1 MRLADFRRAGHWPS
15 LVCAFLYF
23 DVSFMVWVL
32 LGPLAPGIAAELW
45 PQPNGV
51 SLDEHLRQ
59 TAAWKGV
66 LVSVPLLGG
75 AILRPVLGVMTDRIG
90 ARRTG
95 LTGMALTAVPLLLGW
110 LWADTLAKLVLVGLL
125 LGVAGASFAAALPL
139 ASRWYP
145 PRHQGLAL
153 GIAGAGNS
161 GTALATLFG
170 PLLATSL
177 GWRAVFGLALA
188 PLAVTFVVFLLLAR
202 DAPEQPRPQPPAA
215 FGKVLGR
222 PDAWWFCFFYGIT
235 FGGFVGLASFLTTFF
250 QDQYFAADTAAGARV
265 SYLVTAC
272 VIAGSFLRPVGG
284 YLADRFGGGR
294 VLVRLYAGVAAVM
307 LGVAALPPAVAA
319 AVLLAAGMG
328 MLGMGNGAVFQLVP
342 RRFPREIGVVT
353 GLVGAA
359 GGVGGF
365 FLPNVLG
372 LLKGWTGS
380 YGVGF
385 MVLAAGSLCGAAG
398 LWALG
403 WVREPVATPAVEAVG
418 VS

>member
-1 MRLADFRRAGHWPS
+1 MKFTEFRCAGHWPS
-15 LVCAFLYF
+15 LLCAFLYF
-23 DVSFMVWVL
+23 DVSFMIWVL
-32 LGPLAPGIAAELW
+32 LGPLAPTIAAELR
-45 PQPNGV
+45 PRPADMN
-51 SLDEHLRQ
+51 LDEFLRQ
-59 TAAWKGV
+59 TAAVKGM

-75 AILRPVLGVMTDRIG
+75 SILRLVLGLMTDRIG

-95 LTGMALTAVPLLLGW
+95 LIGMALTAAPLLLGW
-110 LWADTLAKLVLVGLL
+110 LWANSVGGLVLVGLL

-145 PRHQGLAL
+145 PRYQGLAL

-161 GTALATLFG
+161 GTVLATLFA
-170 PLLATSL
+170 PVLATSL
-177 GWRAVFGLALA
+177 GWRAVFGLALI
-188 PLAVTFVVFLLLAR
+188 PLGITFVTFSLLAM
-202 DAPEQPRPQPPAA
+202 DAPSRSPPQPLRAYGA
-215 FGKVLGR
+215 VLGR
-222 PDAWWFCFFYGIT
+222 ADLWWFCFFYGIT

-250 QDQYFAADTAAGARV
+250 QDQYFAADATAAARV
-265 SYLVTAC
+265 SYLVSGC

-284 YLADRFGGGR
+284 YFADRLGGGR
-294 VLVRLYAGVAAVM
+294 VLARLYAGVTLTL
-307 LGVAALPPAVAA
+307 LGVAALPPPTAA
-319 AVLLAAGMG
+319 AALLAAGMG

-359 GGVGGF
+359 GGLGGF

-385 MVLAAGSLCGAAG
+385 AVLAAGSLCGAAG

-403 WVREPVATPAVEAVG
+403 WVRSEDIAAEPATA
-418 VS
+418 

>member
-1 MRLADFRRAGHWPS
+1 
-15 LVCAFLYF
+15 
-23 DVSFMVWVL
+23 
-32 LGPLAPGIAAELW
+32 
-45 PQPNGV
+45 
-51 SLDEHLRQ
+51 
-59 TAAWKGV
+59 
-66 LVSVPLLGG
+66 
-75 AILRPVLGVMTDRIG
+75 
-90 ARRTG
+90 
-95 LTGMALTAVPLLLGW
+95 MALTAVPLLLGW
-110 LWADTLAKLVLVGLL
+110 LWADNMAELIVVGLL

-145 PRHQGLAL
+145 PRYQGLAL

-161 GTALATLFG
+161 GTALATMFA
-170 PLLATSL
+170 PLLAASL
-177 GWRAVFGLALA
+177 GWRAVFGLSLI
-188 PLAVTFVVFLLLAR
+188 PLAVTFVAYLLLAK
-202 DAPEQPRPQPPAA
+202 DAPSQPPPRPLADY
-215 FGKVLGR
+215 GLVLGR
-222 PDAWWFCFFYGIT
+222 RDAWWFCFFYGIT

-250 QDQYFAADTAAGARV
+250 KDQYFPTDATAATRV
-265 SYLVTAC
+265 SYLVTGC

-294 VLVRLYAGVAAVM
+294 VLVRLYAGVAVV
-307 LGVAALPPAVAA
+307 LVGVATLPPAVTA

-380 YGVGF
+380 YGTGF
-385 MVLAAGSLCGAAG
+385 AVLAAASLFGAAG

-403 WVREPVATPAVEAVG
+403 WARETTATVEVAAV
-418 VS
+418 S

>member
-1 MRLADFRRAGHWPS
+1 MKLADFRRAGHWPS
-15 LVCAFLYF
+15 LLSAFMYF
-23 DVSFMVWVL
+23 DVSFMIWVL
-32 LGPLAPGIAAELW
+32 LGPLAPNIAAELW
-45 PQPNGV
+45 PRPAGV
-51 SLDEHLRQ
+51 GLDEHLRQ
-59 TAAWKGV
+59 TAAWRGM
-66 LVSVPLLGG
+66 LVSIPLLGG
-75 AILRPVLGVMTDRIG
+75 SILRLVLGFMTDRIG

-95 LTGMALTAVPLLLGW
+95 LIGMGLTALPLLLGW
-110 LWADTLAKLVLVGLL
+110 LWADSLAALVLVGLL

-145 PRHQGLAL
+145 PRYQGLAL

-161 GTALATLFG
+161 GTALATLFA

-177 GWRAVFGLALA
+177 GWRAVFGLALI
-188 PLAVTFVVFLLLAR
+188 PLVVTFMAFLLLAK
-202 DAPEQPRPQPPAA
+202 DAPSQPPPQPLRAY
-215 FGKVLGR
+215 GRVLGR
-222 PDAWWFCFFYGIT
+222 VDAWWFCFFYGIT
-235 FGGFVGLASFLTTFF
+235 FGGFVGLASFLTTLFR
-250 QDQYFAADTAAGARV
+250 DQYFAVDPTAVVRV

-272 VIAGSFLRPVGG
+272 VVAGSFLRPAGG

-294 VLVRLYAGVAAVM
+294 VLIRLYAGVSLVL
-307 LGVAALPPAVAA
+307 LGVATLPTALAA

-342 RRFPREIGVVT
+342 RRFPKEIGVVT

-372 LLKGWTGS
+372 LFKGWTGS

-385 MVLAAGSLCGAAG
+385 AVLAAGSLCGAAA

-403 WVREPVATPAVEAVG
+403 WVREPVAEPAMETVAAT
-418 VS
+418 